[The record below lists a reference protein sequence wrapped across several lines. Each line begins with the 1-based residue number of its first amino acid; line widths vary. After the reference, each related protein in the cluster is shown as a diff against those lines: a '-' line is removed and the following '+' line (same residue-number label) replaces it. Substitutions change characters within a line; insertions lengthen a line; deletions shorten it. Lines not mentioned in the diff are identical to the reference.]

1 MDNTHI
7 VDVHNIG
14 LTYTPAHAGCSTT
27 PVNAFTLSAK
37 NTLHSCMRAFATVQK
52 LLCHENYCELILSLA
67 QASCRLSFADR
78 PPAGSKKS
86 VA

>member
-1 MDNTHI
+1 MHM
-7 VDVHNIG
+7 
-14 LTYTPAHAGCSTT
+14 
-27 PVNAFTLSAK
+27 
-37 NTLHSCMRAFATVQK
+37 HSCMRAFATVQK